1 MKKTVILSFLMIFA
15 SSTAMAYGYDYVD
28 EMANRELANISAQ
41 EQADVMHELRE
52 GDYREA
58 QEVIQEDE
66 AIKNQIRQQ
75 EAMYDRAR
83 DYNQYNYGYYGYPRW

>member
-1 MKKTVILSFLMIFA
+1 MKKTVTLGFMMIFA

-41 EQADVMHELRE
+41 EQAEVMHELRE

-58 QEVIQEDE
+58 QEVIQEGE

>member
-41 EQADVMHELRE
+41 EHADVMHELRE

>member
-1 MKKTVILSFLMIFA
+1 MKKIVTLGFMMIFA

-28 EMANRELANISAQ
+28 EMANRELAIISAQ
-41 EQADVMHELRE
+41 EQAEVMHELRE

-75 EAMYDRAR
+75 EARYDRAR

>member
-28 EMANRELANISAQ
+28 EMSNRELANISAQ

-58 QEVIQEDE
+58 QEIIREDE

-75 EAMYDRAR
+75 EAMYDRVR
-83 DYNQYNYGYYGYPRW
+83 DMNQYNYYGYYGYPR